1 MKYYILVEI
10 VENVYPYYEQNGG
23 GNIVDHKILYR
34 FTRTENILHQISYG
48 IGSWDF
54 AIVSVKKNDKNSK
67 DRIV

>member
-48 IGSWDF
+48 IGS
-54 AIVSVKKNDKNSK
+54 
-67 DRIV
+67 